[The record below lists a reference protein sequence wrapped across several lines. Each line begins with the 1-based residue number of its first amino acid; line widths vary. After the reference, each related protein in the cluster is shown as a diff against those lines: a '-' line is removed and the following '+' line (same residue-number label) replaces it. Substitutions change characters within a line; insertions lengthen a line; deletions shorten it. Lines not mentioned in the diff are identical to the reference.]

1 MYKERQIHPAR
12 PSVDAKGILDSRFLP
27 DEQFGSLWE
36 SIVVPQG
43 QRDQLLGQ
51 AVLNFTLRPKVDR
64 ARVPLHGVILL
75 VGPPGTGKTSL
86 ARGLASRTAEALSS
100 LGRFTYVEV
109 DAHALASSSLGKS
122 QKAVQELLGQT
133 ISELA
138 EQHPLIVLLDEVETL
153 AADRKRMS
161 LEANPVDVHRATD
174 AVLTQLDHLAAKH
187 PRLLFIATSN
197 FAEAIDQALVSRADL
212 VMTIELPGLAARQAI
227 FRDTL
232 EELGKPFHRV
242 AALATDANMAAL
254 AKASEGMDGRQI
266 RKSVISACAFDKRT
280 ALDINHLSLDDIH
293 RAIAGARQ
301 TAARKEGK

>member
-1 MYKERQIHPAR
+1 
-12 PSVDAKGILDSRFLP
+12 
-27 DEQFGSLWE
+27 
-36 SIVVPQG
+36 
-43 QRDQLLGQ
+43 
-51 AVLNFTLRPKVDR
+51 
-64 ARVPLHGVILL
+64 
-75 VGPPGTGKTSL
+75 
-86 ARGLASRTAEALSS
+86 
-100 LGRFTYVEV
+100 
-109 DAHALASSSLGKS
+109 
-122 QKAVQELLGQT
+122 
-133 ISELA
+133 
-138 EQHPLIVLLDEVETL
+138 VETL

-187 PRLLFIATSN
+187 PQLLFIATSN
-197 FAEAIDQALVSRADL
+197 FEEAIDEALVSRADL

-293 RAIAGARQ
+293 RAITGTRQ
-301 TAARKEGK
+301 ASAHKGGKQHGDRR